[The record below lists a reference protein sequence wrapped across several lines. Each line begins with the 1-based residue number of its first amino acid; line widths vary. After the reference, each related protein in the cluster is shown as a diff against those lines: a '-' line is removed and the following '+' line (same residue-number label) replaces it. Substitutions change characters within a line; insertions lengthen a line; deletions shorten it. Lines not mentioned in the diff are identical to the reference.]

1 MIYRAQCCCT
11 LGMAWGPECELCP
24 VPGSPERMELC
35 TQTNLGGRPGG
46 RPGSGGIT
54 GVLVDGGVPGS
65 GSDIY
70 GDVDECAAM
79 PGLCAPGRCV
89 NTIGR

>member
-1 MIYRAQCCCT
+1 
-11 LGMAWGPECELCP
+11 MAWGPECELCP

-35 TQTNLGGRPGG
+35 TQANLGGRPGG
-46 RPGSGGIT
+46 RPGTGGR
-54 GVLVDGGVPGS
+54 PGS
-65 GSDIY
+65 GGSTGGDGDGGGLGQALDIY